1 MAFDNKAHYYR
12 KNILR
17 TMLRNTGLAG
27 LALVLWIS
35 TAFVAMSPKRG
46 ERVVPTGAHPVS
58 EVFPSV
64 FDALYEFWGEDW
76 LPTALLQAQ
85 TPKILLLNYSAYDSA
100 YAEKVMNILAQQI
113 PSAEISVFWK
123 GSPQQL
129 AAQVAQ
135 HHVVVVPYPANDP
148 DRLAR
153 VYGKVLRQ
161 YVLRGGAVIFCGT
174 DKFGILQQYNL
185 FDLDF
190 GYFCTA
196 IGTHED
202 DKDHPIFK
210 ETPEDFVLANYV
222 YPLDVSDPAY
232 VSLANV
238 RGYSTVG
245 YKPLGSGKVVY
256 IGIEYYYSEPIA
268 TQILANA
275 VCWLCPP
282 SACNPPAAEP
292 NKSVSEADPPPMLA
306 GRVPRRVEEQLYAG
320 TGFGSQVG
328 LKIYPNPY
336 IEKAFLDFT
345 LEKPVTTT
353 IEMTNESGTR
363 VALLL
368 PYRHLNPGQYRV
380 ELPNL
385 SPGVYIV
392 KCQMGNQ
399 TITRKVVKVGA

>member
-1 MAFDNKAHYYR
+1 
-12 KNILR
+12 
-17 TMLRNTGLAG
+17 MLRNTGLAG

-46 ERVVPTGAHPVS
+46 EKVVPTGAHPVS

-222 YPLDVSDPAY
+222 YPLDVSDSAY